1 MQPGMTRHVRIASV
15 LVFCIAVV
23 AGLVAWHE
31 WTLSRALASRDLHG
45 ARTALRAAEAHFAR
59 QLIQRGESIAGNQAV
74 TGYIGQ
80 ALDNTLPGIEPDYT
94 SVVDLLEERRA
105 QMKLGMVAMLD
116 AKGRVLATTDRV
128 SGQRDFGDS
137 AFFRAASR
145 DQASATGLLVDGER
159 AMHVL
164 AMPLARY
171 GFSDVYLMLGEPLG
185 TAFAQTLEDAAGVA
199 TALDVVLLASEASGP
214 RVLSSAMPASS
225 IDGLLARW
233 PELQRAGDEGRV
245 IDAAGGNR
253 MALAAPLFGS
263 DRGHV
268 LVLVP
273 ADGDARVRSMAR
285 WPLLAGAAL
294 ALLALAVCAWW
305 LVRRVFMP
313 LDDLL
318 RVARYAADTGDLHL
332 KAQVIGTP
340 TIKRLAEAFNRI
352 CSRASVSMRD

>member
-1 MQPGMTRHVRIASV
+1 MQPGMTRHLRIAALFIVAAS
-15 LVFCIAVV
+15 LVV
-23 AGLVAWHE
+23 GLGAWHE
-31 WTLSRALASRDLHG
+31 WALSRALASRDVQ
-45 ARTALRAAEAHFAR
+45 AAQTALRAAEAHFSR

-116 AKGRVLATTDRV
+116 ARGRVLATTDRL

-137 AFFRAASR
+137 AIFLAASR
-145 DQASATGLLVDGER
+145 EQASATGLLVDGER

-185 TAFAQTLEDAAGVA
+185 TAFAQTLEDASGVA
-199 TALDVVLLASEASGP
+199 TPLDVVLLASEAAGP
-214 RVLSSAMPASS
+214 RVLSSTMPASS
-225 IDGLLARW
+225 TDGLLARW

-245 IDAAGGNR
+245 IDAVGGNR
-253 MALAAPLFGS
+253 MALAAPLLGS

-273 ADGDARVRSMAR
+273 AEGDARVRSVAR
-285 WPLLAGAAL
+285 WPLLAGTSL
-294 ALLALAVCAWW
+294 ALIALAVCAWW
-305 LVRRVFMP
+305 LVRRIYMP

-340 TIKRLAEAFNRI
+340 TIRSLAEAFNRI

>member
-1 MQPGMTRHVRIASV
+1 MQSGMTRHVRIVSL
-15 LVFCIAVV
+15 LVACIAVL

-31 WTLSRALASRDLHG
+31 WALSRALASRDLHG

-105 QMKLGMVAMLD
+105 QMRLGMVAMLD
-116 AKGRVLATTDRV
+116 AKGRVLATTDRL

-137 AFFRAASR
+137 AMFRAASR
-145 DQASATGLLVDGER
+145 DQTPGTGLLVDGER

-164 AMPLARY
+164 VMPLGRY

-185 TAFAQTLEDAAGVA
+185 TAFAQTLEDASGVA
-199 TALDVVLLASEASGP
+199 TALDVVLLASETAGP
-214 RVLSSAMPASS
+214 RVLSSSMPKASV
-225 IDGLLARW
+225 DGLLARW
-233 PELQRAGDEGRV
+233 PEVRRAGDGGRAV
-245 IDAAGGNR
+245 DVAGENR
-253 MALAAPLFGS
+253 LAMVAPLFGS
-263 DRGHV
+263 DRGQV

-273 ADGDARVRSMAR
+273 AGGDARVLSVAR

-294 ALLALAVCAWW
+294 ALIALAVSAWW
-305 LVRRVFMP
+305 LVRRIYMP

-340 TIKRLAEAFNRI
+340 TIKSLAEAFNRI
-352 CSRASVSMRD
+352 CARASVSMRD